1 MLPEFPLDIGLAGG
15 TEYWLGED
23 MANIGEV
30 RLAKSWGPA
39 STLHSVREVPKFAPL
54 QVPGLTRVFKN
65 GLSRGEIAEVNG
77 SRSSGRT
84 SVCLHILAQATRR
97 GEVCAVVDLYD
108 SFHPVSA
115 AATGVRLERLL
126 WVRCHGNAEHAM
138 RAADLLLHAGGFGV
152 VLLDIC
158 EASPRVLNHIPLS
171 YWYRFQ
177 RAIENTPTIL
187 IVCAEISQVRSSSS
201 NKLQLRRDVVNWRGK
216 GPFLVLHGI
225 EAGAILHKTSTA
237 FPEPLS
243 IQTVA

>member
-1 MLPEFPLDIGLAGG
+1 LIFGSAVKQNIKVG
-15 TEYWLGED
+15 EY
-23 MANIGEV
+23 MANTAWVGS
-30 RLAKSWGPA
+30 APFWKTA
-39 STLHSVREVPKFAPL
+39 ATLHALRDRPKFVPL
-54 QVPGLTRVFKN
+54 QVPSLKKVIEN
-65 GLSRGEIAEVNG
+65 GLSRGVIAEITG
-77 SRSSGRT
+77 GRSSGRT
-84 SVCLHILAQATRR
+84 SLYLHILAQATRR

-108 SFHPVSA
+108 SFHPASA

-138 RAADLLLHAGGFGV
+138 HAADLLLHAGGFGV

-177 RAIENTPTIL
+177 RAIENMPTIL
-187 IVCAEISQVRSSSS
+187 TVCAEISQVRSSSS
-201 NKLQLRRDVVNWRGK
+201 NKLQLRREVVDWRGK
-216 GPFLVLHGI
+216 APFLVLHGI
-225 EAGAILHKTSTA
+225 EAKAILHKTSTA